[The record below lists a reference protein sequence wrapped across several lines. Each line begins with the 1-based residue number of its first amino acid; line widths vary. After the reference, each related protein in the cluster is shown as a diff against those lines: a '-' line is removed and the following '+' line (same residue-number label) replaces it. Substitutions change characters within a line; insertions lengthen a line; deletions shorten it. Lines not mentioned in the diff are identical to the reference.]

1 MKRMIRMAVMMTALM
16 TPFGAM
22 AQDKVEA
29 TLSAD
34 VVSRY
39 IWRGQDFGNVAVQPA
54 AGISWKGLSLSAWGS
69 YGLTP
74 STDTNIST
82 RELDFTLGY
91 TIGGLN
97 LGLTDYFCITDG
109 SDPKYFYFE
118 EGGSHVLEAN
128 IGYDF
133 GFASVQWYTNIN
145 GTPARYVDSD
155 GKLKAGFASYL
166 EISAPFRLG
175 GLDWEAQ
182 VGIVP
187 FDSKGFYA
195 DADGFAV
202 TVASLKVEKELDITP
217 TFKLPIFGQLVA
229 NPSTQ
234 RFYFVLGCSL
244 GI

>member
-1 MKRMIRMAVMMTALM
+1 MKRLIKMVAAVAAFTMT
-16 TPFGAM
+16 TGVV
-22 AQDKVEA
+22 AQEKVEA

-34 VVSRY
+34 LVSNY
-39 IWRGQDFGNVAVQPA
+39 IWRGQDFANLSVQPA
-54 AGISWKGLSLSAWGS
+54 LGVGWRGLSLSAWGS
-69 YGLTP
+69 YGLM
-74 STDTNIST
+74 SNSGTNVT
-82 RELDFTLGY
+82 TKELDLTLGY

-97 LGLTDYFCITDG
+97 IGLTDYFCITDG
-109 SDPKYFYFE
+109 SNPRYFLFK

-133 GFASVQWYTNIN
+133 GPVALQWYTNVS
-145 GTPARYVDSD
+145 GTPARYVDAD
-155 GKLKAGFASYL
+155 GKLKAGYASYV

-175 GLDWEAQ
+175 GLDWQAS
-182 VGIVP
+182 VGVVP

-202 TVASLKVEKELDITP
+202 TSVTLKAEKELEITP

-234 RFYFVLGCSL
+234 RLYFVLGCSL